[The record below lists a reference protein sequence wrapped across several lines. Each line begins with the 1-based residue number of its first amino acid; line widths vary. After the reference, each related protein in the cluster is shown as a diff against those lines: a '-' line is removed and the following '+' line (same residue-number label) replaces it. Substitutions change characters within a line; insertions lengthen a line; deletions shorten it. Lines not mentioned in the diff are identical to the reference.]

1 MSKGTL
7 IRITGLFCSVFLI
20 VLQSNF
26 LYSQQD
32 LQASLSSVVEK
43 KSSSPQQVISQ
54 LSHQASADYVSVI
67 CTGEL
72 DLRAIPSPI
81 ALKDMK
87 DAAALMV
94 LDKRYDLGCN
104 ASDFVGYFDPSRW
117 MDTRI
122 KSAGGV
128 DVTGAPGQL
137 LVEGTN
143 DYPVVVADR
152 RAPRFTVKMPSSGYV
167 TFNWN
172 DFGGSLS
179 NPTALAV
186 FVNNRQ
192 IAVETGK
199 VLVFMQAG
207 EELHLQVN
215 ANATKPLLI
224 QNFAF
229 QSDLAYLITREWVN
243 EQRQTIASQYIAVEK
258 PNMGDIRF
266 PRNTPV
272 NKSIQPE
279 YTGYPVL
286 DTDGNSKTLDDQ
298 IILAGTF
305 HGIQVSFEDKID
317 AEQHRILRTWTINDT
332 CGANVLSHTQELQLA
347 PASPKPN
354 TPNEDNK
361 VKHNSHPSQS
371 ERGGSYSSS
380 FLVFN

>member
-1 MSKGTL
+1 MNQGTL
-7 IRITGLFCSVFLI
+7 IRITGLLCGVFI
-20 VLQSNF
+20 IALQSNF
-26 LYSQQD
+26 LYSQQS
-32 LQASLSSVVEK
+32 LQAGLSAIVEK

-54 LSHQASADYVSVI
+54 LSHHASADYVSVI

-72 DLRAIPSPI
+72 DLRAIPSPF

-87 DAAALMV
+87 ETSALMV

-152 RAPRFTVKMPSSGYV
+152 RAPHFTVKMPSNGYV

-199 VLVFMQAG
+199 VMVFLQAG

-215 ANATKPLLI
+215 ATANKAV
-224 QNFAF
+224 FVHDFSF
-229 QSDLAYLITREWVN
+229 QSDLAYLLTREWVN
-243 EQRQTIASQYIAVEK
+243 EQRQVVASQYIAVEK

-266 PRNTPV
+266 PRPTQIS
-272 NKSIQPE
+272 KSIQPE
-279 YTGYPVL
+279 YTGYPIL
-286 DTDGNSKTLDDQ
+286 DADGNSQTTDDQ
-298 IILAGTF
+298 IILSGTF
-305 HGIQVSFEDKID
+305 NGIQVSYEDKVD

-332 CGANVLSHTQELQLA
+332 CGANVLSHTQELRLA
-347 PASPKPN
+347 PASIKPG
-354 TPNEDNK
+354 TQHEDNK
-361 VKHNSHPSQS
+361 VKHNSLPSQS

>member
-7 IRITGLFCSVFLI
+7 IRITGLFCSLFLM

-54 LSHQASADYVSVI
+54 LSHEASTDYVSVI

-81 ALKDMK
+81 ALKDVK
-87 DAAALMV
+87 DASALMV

-207 EELHLQVN
+207 EELHLQIN
-215 ANATKPLLI
+215 SNATKALLI

-266 PRNTPV
+266 PRNTSV
-272 NKSIQPE
+272 GKSIQPE

-298 IILAGTF
+298 IVLTGTF
-305 HGIQVSFEDKID
+305 NGIQVTYEDKVD
-317 AEQHRILRTWTINDT
+317 AEQHRILRTWTINDS

-347 PASPKPN
+347 PASTKPN
-354 TPNEDNK
+354 TNNEDNK
-361 VKHNSHPSQS
+361 VKHNSLPSQS
-371 ERGGSYSSS
+371 ERGGFYSSS